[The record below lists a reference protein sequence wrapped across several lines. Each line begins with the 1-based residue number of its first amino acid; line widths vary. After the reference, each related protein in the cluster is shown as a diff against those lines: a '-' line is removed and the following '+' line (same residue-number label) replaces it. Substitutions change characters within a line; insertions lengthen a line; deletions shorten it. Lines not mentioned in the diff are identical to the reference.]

1 MDPPKAPPPTSSAVG
16 RGIHRGEATLNPVFA
31 DAPISADI
39 QPGPGLRR
47 GEAAIFAADEAA
59 RLDTNPRVEV
69 GDDILF
75 TREAGRCREEAEALR
90 TPTQPVLYGAGE
102 ALTWDDKADGELGS
116 HAWLIDTLEHPDA
129 ISTGAASQRL
139 HVAHEAGV
147 LRPAVDTAQSAQASN
162 SVEKMLCHQMAAA
175 HHVAMHLVT
184 QSHAPGLPPAE
195 VVRFS
200 NAAARQFEVY
210 QSACLVLQKLKTGG
224 TQRILVQQQQVN
236 VGPGGQAVVAGRVGG
251 VSRGRGRKRANG
263 G

>member
-1 MDPPKAPPPTSSAVG
+1 LPRPIAADPAV
-16 RGIHRGEATLNPVFA
+16 A

-39 QPGPGLRR
+39 QLGPGLRR

-75 TREAGRCREEAEALR
+75 TREARRCREEAEALR
-90 TPTQPVLYGAGE
+90 APAQPVIYGAGE
-102 ALTWDDKADGELGS
+102 ALTWDDKADGEIGS
-116 HAWLIDTLEHPDA
+116 HAWLIDTLEQPDA

-139 HVAHEAGV
+139 HAAHEAGI
-147 LRPAVDTAQSAQASN
+147 LRPAVDTAESAQASN
-162 SVEKMLCHQMAAA
+162 AVEKMLCHQMAAA
-175 HHVAMHLVT
+175 HHMAMRLMT
-184 QSHAPGLPPAE
+184 KSLAPGLPPAE
-195 VVRFS
+195 IVRFA

-236 VGPGGQAVVAGRVGG
+236 VGPGGQAVVAGRMGQGSRTRGG
-251 VSRGRGRKRANG
+251 RSRNG
-263 G
+263 E

>member
-1 MDPPKAPPPTSSAVG
+1 MPPINPPKAPPPPSSAT
-16 RGIHRGEATLNPVFA
+16 IP
-31 DAPISADI
+31 ADI

-75 TREAGRCREEAEALR
+75 ASEARRCRLEAEALR
-90 TPTQPVLYGAGE
+90 TPTQPVVRGTGE
-102 ALTWDDKADGELGS
+102 ALTWDDKADGEIGS
-116 HAWLIDTLEHPDA
+116 HAWLVDTLEHPDG

-139 HVAHEAGV
+139 HAAHQAGI
-147 LRPAVDTAQSAQASN
+147 LRPTVDTAQSAQASN

-175 HHVAMHLVT
+175 HHVAMQMMTRSL
-184 QSHAPGLPPAE
+184 APGLPPAE

-200 NAAARQFEVY
+200 NAAARQFDVY
-210 QSACLVLQKLKTGG
+210 QNGCLVLQKLKSGG

-236 VGPGGQAVVAGRVGG
+236 VGPGGQAVVAGRLSQG
-251 VSRGRGRKRANG
+251 SRTRRGKKKNGR
-263 G
+263 